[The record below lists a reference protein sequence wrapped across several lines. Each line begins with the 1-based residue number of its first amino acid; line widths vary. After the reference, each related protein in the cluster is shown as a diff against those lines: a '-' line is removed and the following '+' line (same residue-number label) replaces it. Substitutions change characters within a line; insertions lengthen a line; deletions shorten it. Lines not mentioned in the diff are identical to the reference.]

1 MAEGCV
7 ENISDKGDKNYMFV
21 WDADV
26 SNHIL
31 VGNIAFDKIR
41 LSWSNNYELL
51 KETIESTF
59 EQRGKWCSP
68 GGSAKRFDSDV
79 SDFQVTWYPGKLNSL
94 TFNGKLGEKARNFL
108 VNLCEATSMSIEP
121 RESTHTS
128 NEPNRYDRLL
138 DELIEVKQ
146 SVANMSSAMNKL
158 YDHVAFT
165 VNYIYNQDLTSNKTV
180 SECGIQTDIYP
191 ISTDLVHI
199 VEDTLLRNTVCEIGT
214 QTDVKQVNDNLTQN
228 KVKEHIPSSFYELST
243 DLEGTKLDIVI
254 MERRITSEVRE
265 NGQAIELMLKQ
276 NSTLSDKVNS
286 LGQGLEKLEANLH
299 KIEPKHVSDHP
310 NQRSVHTKAK
320 ITKGHVA
327 INNKGLSGKLNPDTN
342 NNQNHGHPSTSLK
355 ITHKPVFEENRVT
368 TSQKRE
374 LMLKQN
380 SALSDK
386 VNSLSQGLEKLEA
399 NLHKIEP
406 KHVSDHPNQRSV
418 HTKAKITKGHV
429 AINNK
434 GLSGK
439 LNPDTNNNQNHG
451 HPSTSLK
458 ITHKPVFEE
467 NRVTTS
473 QKREL
478 MLKQNSALSDKVN
491 SLSQGLEKLE
501 ANLHKIEPKHVS
513 DHPNQRSV
521 HTKAK
526 ITKGHVAINNKGLSG
541 KLNPDTNNNQNHG
554 HPSIS
559 PKITHKPVFE
569 ENRVTTPRSAP
580 PEWLKYLPLCDI
592 PYDVS
597 CNNPTNISVTKHK
610 TNLIIHQHQ
619 DGLEQLSNNSK
630 HINDIINNK
639 RLSGKSNSD
648 TVNNSQNYGYPSI
661 SQKTTCRP
669 VNGEIRV
676 PTSRPTPPEWLKS
689 LPLINTPYNDSSNNP
704 VFRGIYGRRKTRWRS
719 RREKNSVIAN

>member
-21 WDADV
+21 WDADAV

-51 KETIESTF
+51 KEIIESTF
-59 EQRGKWCSP
+59 QQRGKWCSP

-146 SVANMSSAMNKL
+146 SVANMSNAMNKL

-180 SECGIQTDIYP
+180 SECGTQTDIYP

-299 KIEPKHVSDHP
+299 KIEQKHVSDHP
-310 NQRSVHTKAK
+310 NQQSVHTKAK

-380 SALSDK
+380 SA
-386 VNSLSQGLEKLEA
+386 
-399 NLHKIEP
+399 P
-406 KHVSDHPNQRSV
+406 
-418 HTKAKITKGHV
+418 
-429 AINNK
+429 
-434 GLSGK
+434 
-439 LNPDTNNNQNHG
+439 
-451 HPSTSLK
+451 
-458 ITHKPVFEE
+458 
-467 NRVTTS
+467 
-473 QKREL
+473 
-478 MLKQNSALSDKVN
+478 SDKVN

-648 TVNNSQNYGYPSI
+648 TVNNSQNYSYPSI

>member
-21 WDADV
+21 WDADAV

-228 KVKEHIPSSFYELST
+228 KVKEHIPSLFYELST

-299 KIEPKHVSDHP
+299 KIEQKHVSDHP
-310 NQRSVHTKAK
+310 NQ
-320 ITKGHVA
+320 
-327 INNKGLSGKLNPDTN
+327 
-342 NNQNHGHPSTSLK
+342 Q
-355 ITHKPVFEENRVT
+355 
-368 TSQKRE
+368 
-374 LMLKQN
+374 
-380 SALSDK
+380 
-386 VNSLSQGLEKLEA
+386 
-399 NLHKIEP
+399 
-406 KHVSDHPNQRSV
+406 SV

-639 RLSGKSNSD
+639 RLSGTSNSD

-704 VFRGIYGRRKTRWRS
+704 VF
-719 RREKNSVIAN
+719 

>member
-1 MAEGCV
+1 
-7 ENISDKGDKNYMFV
+7 
-21 WDADV
+21 
-26 SNHIL
+26 
-31 VGNIAFDKIR
+31 
-41 LSWSNNYELL
+41 
-51 KETIESTF
+51 
-59 EQRGKWCSP
+59 
-68 GGSAKRFDSDV
+68 
-79 SDFQVTWYPGKLNSL
+79 
-94 TFNGKLGEKARNFL
+94 
-108 VNLCEATSMSIEP
+108 
-121 RESTHTS
+121 
-128 NEPNRYDRLL
+128 
-138 DELIEVKQ
+138 
-146 SVANMSSAMNKL
+146 MSSAMNKL

-191 ISTDLVHI
+191 ISTDLVHT

-299 KIEPKHVSDHP
+299 KIEQKHVSDHP
-310 NQRSVHTKAK
+310 NQQSVHTKAK

-327 INNKGLSGKLNPDTN
+327 INNQGLSGKLNPNTS

-380 SALSDK
+380 SAPSDK

-399 NLHKIEP
+399 NLHKIE
-406 KHVSDHPNQRSV
+406 Q
-418 HTKAKITKGHV
+418 
-429 AINNK
+429 
-434 GLSGK
+434 
-439 LNPDTNNNQNHG
+439 
-451 HPSTSLK
+451 
-458 ITHKPVFEE
+458 
-467 NRVTTS
+467 
-473 QKREL
+473 
-478 MLKQNSALSDKVN
+478 
-491 SLSQGLEKLE
+491 
-501 ANLHKIEPKHVS
+501 KHVS

-619 DGLEQLSNNSK
+619 DGLEKLSNNSK

-719 RREKNSVIAN
+719 RREKNSVIANY

>member
-1 MAEGCV
+1 
-7 ENISDKGDKNYMFV
+7 
-21 WDADV
+21 
-26 SNHIL
+26 
-31 VGNIAFDKIR
+31 
-41 LSWSNNYELL
+41 
-51 KETIESTF
+51 
-59 EQRGKWCSP
+59 
-68 GGSAKRFDSDV
+68 
-79 SDFQVTWYPGKLNSL
+79 
-94 TFNGKLGEKARNFL
+94 
-108 VNLCEATSMSIEP
+108 MSIEP

-128 NEPNRYDRLL
+128 DEPNRYDRLL

-199 VEDTLLRNTVCEIGT
+199 VGDTLLRNTVCEIGT

-276 NSTLSDKVNS
+276 NSALSDKVNS
-286 LGQGLEKLEANLH
+286 LSQGLEKLEANLH
-299 KIEPKHVSDHP
+299 KIEPKHASDHP

-327 INNKGLSGKLNPDTN
+327 VNNKGLSGKLNPDTN

-368 TSQKRE
+368 T
-374 LMLKQN
+374 
-380 SALSDK
+380 
-386 VNSLSQGLEKLEA
+386 
-399 NLHKIEP
+399 
-406 KHVSDHPNQRSV
+406 
-418 HTKAKITKGHV
+418 
-429 AINNK
+429 
-434 GLSGK
+434 
-439 LNPDTNNNQNHG
+439 
-451 HPSTSLK
+451 
-458 ITHKPVFEE
+458 
-467 NRVTTS
+467 
-473 QKREL
+473 
-478 MLKQNSALSDKVN
+478 
-491 SLSQGLEKLE
+491 
-501 ANLHKIEPKHVS
+501 
-513 DHPNQRSV
+513 
-521 HTKAK
+521 
-526 ITKGHVAINNKGLSG
+526 
-541 KLNPDTNNNQNHG
+541 
-554 HPSIS
+554 
-559 PKITHKPVFE
+559 
-569 ENRVTTPRSAP
+569 PRSAP
-580 PEWLKYLPLCDI
+580 PEWLKCLPLCDI
-592 PYDVS
+592 PHNVS
-597 CNNPTNISVTKHK
+597 CNNPTNISVTKHN
-610 TNLIIHQHQ
+610 TNLIHQRQ

-639 RLSGKSNSD
+639 SLSGKSNPD

-676 PTSRPTPPEWLKS
+676 PTSRPAPPEWLKS

-719 RREKNSVIAN
+719 RREKNSVIANY

>member
-21 WDADV
+21 WDADAV

-299 KIEPKHVSDHP
+299 KIEQKHVSDHP
-310 NQRSVHTKAK
+310 NQ
-320 ITKGHVA
+320 
-327 INNKGLSGKLNPDTN
+327 
-342 NNQNHGHPSTSLK
+342 Q
-355 ITHKPVFEENRVT
+355 
-368 TSQKRE
+368 
-374 LMLKQN
+374 
-380 SALSDK
+380 
-386 VNSLSQGLEKLEA
+386 
-399 NLHKIEP
+399 
-406 KHVSDHPNQRSV
+406 SV

-630 HINDIINNK
+630 
-639 RLSGKSNSD
+639 
-648 TVNNSQNYGYPSI
+648 
-661 SQKTTCRP
+661 P
-669 VNGEIRV
+669 VNSIYTGTITV
-676 PTSRPTPPEWLKS
+676 AQILK
-689 LPLINTPYNDSSNNP
+689 PIW
-704 VFRGIYGRRKTRWRS
+704 RKL
-719 RREKNSVIAN
+719 KLVL

>member
-21 WDADV
+21 WDADAV

-59 EQRGKWCSP
+59 QQRGKWCSP

-254 MERRITSEVRE
+254 MERRITSEVR
-265 NGQAIELMLKQ
+265 QAIELMLKQ

-299 KIEPKHVSDHP
+299 KIEQKHVSDHP

-327 INNKGLSGKLNPDTN
+327 INNQGLSGKLNSDTN

-380 SALSDK
+380 SAPSDK

-399 NLHKIEP
+399 NLHKIE
-406 KHVSDHPNQRSV
+406 Q
-418 HTKAKITKGHV
+418 
-429 AINNK
+429 
-434 GLSGK
+434 
-439 LNPDTNNNQNHG
+439 
-451 HPSTSLK
+451 
-458 ITHKPVFEE
+458 
-467 NRVTTS
+467 
-473 QKREL
+473 
-478 MLKQNSALSDKVN
+478 
-491 SLSQGLEKLE
+491 
-501 ANLHKIEPKHVS
+501 KHVS

-559 PKITHKPVFE
+559 TKITHKPVFE

-676 PTSRPTPPEWLKS
+676 PTSQPTPPEWLKS